1 MGLGGQKCFVVR
13 QRLMHGSRSQ
23 VQRVK
28 GIDFRATFQEST
40 GPVESGVQTRLCGQ
54 FFARPRKV
62 AQPLDGPSKGRLRAA
77 RLLGAIERRRF
88 GFDGHNLARLMQL
101 TIDP

>member
-62 AQPLDGPSKGRLRAA
+62 AQPLERAA